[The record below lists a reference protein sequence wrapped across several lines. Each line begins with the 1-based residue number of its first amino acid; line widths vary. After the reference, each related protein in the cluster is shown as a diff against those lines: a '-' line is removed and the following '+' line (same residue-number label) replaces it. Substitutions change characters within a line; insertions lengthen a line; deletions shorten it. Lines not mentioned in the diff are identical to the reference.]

1 MRTSTAVGAILVSA
15 SLAQWARPV
24 LAAEPE
30 APAHGIAGMVK
41 DDAGHPLAGAWV
53 TEVNTTTTSRPRKTV
68 VTNESGHYVIPDLPG
83 PGPYDIRVRIYGYA
97 DRWLKNVSA
106 GAAADINYGPE
117 DRLDNHETAA
127 QYPAQY
133 WLSLLDTPSESKI
146 KAAGFADQRA
156 WMGQFTLNCMLC
168 HQLGTA
174 ITRRP
179 KTAKSGMWS

>member
-1 MRTSTAVGAILVSA
+1 MRTSTALSASVGAILVSA

-24 LAAEPE
+24 LAAERE

-41 DDAGHPLAGAWV
+41 DEAGHPLAGAWV
-53 TEVNTTTTSRPRKTV
+53 TEVNTTTASRPRKTV

-117 DRLDNHETAA
+117 AGSLDLRLRRGVE
-127 QYPAQY
+127 
-133 WLSLLDTPSESKI
+133 
-146 KAAGFADQRA
+146 QRKPV
-156 WMGQFTLNCMLC
+156 
-168 HQLGTA
+168 LGW
-174 ITRRP
+174 ILGSHLVVVER
-179 KTAKSGMWS
+179 